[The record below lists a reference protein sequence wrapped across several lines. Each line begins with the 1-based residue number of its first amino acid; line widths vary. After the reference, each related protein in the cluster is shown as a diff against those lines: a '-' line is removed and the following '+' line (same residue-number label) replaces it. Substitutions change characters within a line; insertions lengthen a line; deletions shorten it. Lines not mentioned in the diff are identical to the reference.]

1 MSLTKVSYAMI
12 QGAPVN
18 VLDYGADPTG
28 NDDSA
33 AAIQAAIDAAT
44 AMTPPGY
51 VVLSG
56 NLKVADQVDVTCNI
70 DGSNAL
76 VNIYTG
82 GSFVISTEYI
92 YVKNLSIELQQKM
105 ATSIIKVTVAHVTL
119 DNPSIVSNIDDSPTH
134 IAIDLQPP
142 NTNGLWDV
150 TVQSPY
156 IKECDVGIQIKTT
169 SGGAEGWITDVN
181 VFQATIIS
189 FYSFGII
196 LNDLAQ
202 KGIGYA
208 TLDNLTFENIAVAS
222 LAKTAIYIEGA
233 CTGLYIND
241 VKDFNDDAL
250 LGTYQTIY
258 ATDPVLNGY
267 IASGSSA
274 TLANYIMFFTMNTIS
289 NVRAEGAIAL
299 GNLQNLY
306 NIDNCSI
313 SNKYG
318 ITQYNGFD
326 YNFNFGQTTTSYEV
340 DLKNVTVTAGTPLNI
355 TTYKNA
361 YDLIVYINATQAFE
375 ITQVLPNY
383 IVQSANALG
392 AITVAFTTN
401 IISTVSPNTVTFTI
415 NTAGGTPVTFI
426 QPSANARSDNK
437 LIVMTVPL
445 PTPLLTST
453 DYISIAA
460 TGQTGDTIIVSNIK
474 VYGGYKN
481 PVVDMTPYLS
491 YI

>member
-1 MSLTKVSYAMI
+1 MPLTKVSYSMI
-12 QGAPVN
+12 SGAPVN

-28 NDDSA
+28 LTNSSV
-33 AAIQAAIDAAT
+33 AIQAAIDAAT
-44 AMTPPGY
+44 AMTPKGY

-56 NLKVADQVDVTCNI
+56 NIKVAGSINVTCNL
-70 DGSNAL
+70 DGSNGKIE
-76 VNIYTG
+76 IYTG
-82 GSFVISTEYI
+82 GAFVFNTEYV
-92 YVKNLSIELQQKM
+92 YARNLSIELQEKM
-105 ATSIIKVTVAHVTL
+105 TTSIIKVMVAHVTL
-119 DNPSIVSNIDDSPTH
+119 DNPSVVSNIDASPTH
-134 IAIDLQPP
+134 IAVDIQPP

-150 TVQSPY
+150 TVNSPY
-156 IKECDVGIQIKTT
+156 IKECGTGIQIKTN

-222 LAKTAIYIEGA
+222 TNKTAIYIQGA
-233 CTGLYIND
+233 CTGLLIND

-250 LGTYQTIY
+250 MGSYQTIY

-289 NVRAEGAIAL
+289 NVRAEGNISL
-299 GNLQNLY
+299 GVLQNLY
-306 NIDNCSI
+306 NINNCSI

-318 ITQYNGFD
+318 ITHYDGFD
-326 YNFNFGQTTTSYEV
+326 YNFNFGQIGTAYDV
-340 DLKNVTVTAGTPLNI
+340 NLANVTVVAGTPGNV
-355 TTYKNA
+355 TSYKNVN
-361 YDLIVYINATQAFE
+361 DLIIAFTGTSSVE
-375 ITQVLPNY
+375 VKAPLPNF
-383 IVQSANALG
+383 IVQSANALT
-392 AITVAFTTN
+392 AITVAITTN
-401 IISTVSPNTVTFTI
+401 FIQKVSPSTVTFTI
-415 NTAGGTPVTFI
+415 KDAGGTPIAFI

-437 LIVMTVPL
+437 LVVITVPL
-445 PTPLLTST
+445 PSPTLVDT
-453 DYISIAA
+453 DYVSISA
-460 TGQTGDTIIVSNIK
+460 TGANGNVVIISNIK
-474 VYGGYKN
+474 IYGGYKN
-481 PVVDMTPYLS
+481 PVVDMTPYLQ